1 MTEALY
7 IAAQQDKEY
16 AVAQY
21 LRAQLEAHDL
31 TLVHL
36 QQQFQSPS
44 QPLPSL
50 EVEQHPLNTYDTL
63 LYDSNADYSTT
74 GSQHSTQVS
83 QTLTHAA
90 AMV

>member
-36 QQQFQSPS
+36 QQQFQSPGW
-44 QPLPSL
+44 PFR
-50 EVEQHPLNTYDTL
+50 
-63 LYDSNADYSTT
+63 T
-74 GSQHSTQVS
+74 GYMT
-83 QTLTHAA
+83 
-90 AMV
+90 